1 MILRFIM
8 GVLVVIIG
16 NVIYD
21 FIKWRIYAEK
31 KFNSSDLDLDFWFDD

>member
-1 MILRFIM
+1 MILIFIM
-8 GVLVVIIG
+8 GVLVGVIG

-21 FIKWRIYAEK
+21 LIKRRIYAEK